1 MRNWSLQVLR
11 LITIRPILFCV
22 ELRCELRLEAAACFF
37 EPNLRAGYM
46 SHHCV
51 QALRPEYE
59 QPEQKNEEDFCA
71 EAHGSPPYSLIVGDA
86 GARDSRLLVVGLHG

>member
-1 MRNWSLQVLR
+1 
-11 LITIRPILFCV
+11 
-22 ELRCELRLEAAACFF
+22 
-37 EPNLRAGYM
+37 M